1 MICANEIWRERS
13 CSVSLGGL
21 TSQDRKDRSS
31 MSGAHSAAFHDI
43 SFEIAAHGCL
53 KTRQNQSCTALGS
66 LDHAPAE
73 KYDDG
78 VALRGDEAKHEHVLA
93 ATVVALG
100 CRFSKRGLRM
110 QDDFLVLS
118 AHEMVDDVRGRRVP
132 ARVAKPLLADEA
144 LDDRCRG
151 VDATIARE
159 WSE

>member
-1 MICANEIWRERS
+1 
-13 CSVSLGGL
+13 
-21 TSQDRKDRSS
+21 

-53 KTRQNQSCTALGS
+53 KTRQNQSCTAPRF
-66 LDHAPAE
+66 DHAPAE

-78 VALRGDEAKHEHVLA
+78 IALRGDEAKHEHVLA

-100 CRFSKRGLRM
+100 CRFSEGRLRV
-110 QDDFLVLS
+110 QDDLLVLS

-132 ARVAKPLLADEA
+132 ARVAKPFLADEA
-144 LDDRCRG
+144 LDDGCRG

-159 WSE
+159 CSE